1 MGCSSSSK
9 VMTTDRTPDGLD
21 FSATEIDQYGLPLP
35 INFCKKYQ
43 LVPDKDDRATIL
55 GHGSFSTVFKC
66 CSLENKN
73 DVYALKHVDMSRIAR
88 RGGTEAVERTKAEVR
103 RGVSVLMKLSHP
115 SIICLSNYFE
125 SPKTMS
131 VVLELAG
138 TELFDHVVELGKLT
152 EMEAAG
158 ILRTV
163 AAGVQFMHEKNLVH
177 REFCF
182 EIFCF

>member
-1 MGCSSSSK
+1 MS
-9 VMTTDRTPDGLD
+9 
-21 FSATEIDQYGLPLP
+21 
-35 INFCKKYQ
+35 
-43 LVPDKDDRATIL
+43 IL
-55 GHGSFSTVFKC
+55 HVITVSWILFFF
-66 CSLENKN
+66 LLFFEN
-73 DVYALKHVDMSRIAR
+73 VCH
-88 RGGTEAVERTKAEVR
+88 
-103 RGVSVLMKLSHP
+103 SVLMKLSHP
-115 SIICLSNYFE
+115 SIISLSNYFE

-177 REFCF
+177 RESFF
-182 EIFCF
+182 VFLIFLFLTIEIYHTPHGDYYPDHQK